1 MRAAPSMAMLQIN
14 VDRAFMGRS
23 MSIIMMIAT
32 LNVQLGMMLWGPL
45 ADIISLDWLLVISG
59 AVIMIMGIFIFFDK
73 TLRMA
78 GLATRNSG

>member
-78 GLATRNSG
+78 GLATRNSE